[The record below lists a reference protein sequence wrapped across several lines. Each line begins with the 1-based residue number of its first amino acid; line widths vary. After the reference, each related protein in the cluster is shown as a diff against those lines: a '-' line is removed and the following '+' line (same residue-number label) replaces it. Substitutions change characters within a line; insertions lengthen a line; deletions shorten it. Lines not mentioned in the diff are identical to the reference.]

1 MYANMQNFHLSAC
14 TGGHAVTSL
23 TGCCVAHPFQPGW
36 WRNSGHMTSALQMQP
51 PDNTSYTLSRT
62 VKSMGSANEWMKPRW
77 SHGTVVATA
86 SATKCA
92 AGKTGLIWCSS
103 SMVTA
108 TSAVATAG
116 LTQLVGPLAADGQF
130 TDGHSWGSTVRSLVC
145 GGTAGQ
151 QQQGAQLGLQGPS
164 CGCCCRVAS

>member
-1 MYANMQNFHLSAC
+1 MKKRQKFHLSAC
-14 TGGHAVTSL
+14 TGGRAATSL

-62 VKSMGSANEWMKPRW
+62 VKNMGSGEWVVEAMALW
-77 SHGTVVATA
+77 SHGVVVATA
-86 SATKCA
+86 STTKCA

-103 SMVTA
+103 TMVTA

-116 LTQLVGPLAADGQF
+116 LTRLVGPLAADGQF

-145 GGTAGQ
+145 DGTAGQ
-151 QQQGAQLGLQGPS
+151 QQGSQIGLQGPS